1 MAREAGMEVERY
13 DALDSSSEDGS
24 SLDEPSW
31 ISWFC
36 LLRHHEL
43 FCEVDPAYIQD
54 RFNLNG
60 LKEEIGPL
68 YGEAMAMILGTAPT
82 ERQLADPSQRIH
94 KVLNT
99 ARVLYGLI
107 HARYILTAQGLQD
120 MKAKYHAR
128 EFGQCPRTFCHKHPL
143 LPVGLGDQY
152 SPVSDNPVQR
162 FCQLCEEVYEA
173 ETGNTYI
180 DGAFF
185 GTTFP
190 HLFTQSFPDTAPAK
204 NSFKYVPRLFGFKLH
219 ASASARAPSPV
230 EWPKRQ
236 KNDPDSEFDSPG

>member
-1 MAREAGMEVERY
+1 MEPERY
-13 DALDSSSEDGS
+13 DELDSSSEDGS

-68 YGEAMAMILGTAPT
+68 YGEAMGMILGSAPT

-94 KVLNT
+94 KT
-99 ARVLYGLI
+99 
-107 HARYILTAQGLQD
+107 
-120 MKAKYHAR
+120 
-128 EFGQCPRTFCHKHPL
+128 
-143 LPVGLGDQY
+143 
-152 SPVSDNPVQR
+152 
-162 FCQLCEEVYEA
+162 
-173 ETGNTYI
+173 
-180 DGAFF
+180 
-185 GTTFP
+185 
-190 HLFTQSFPDTAPAK
+190 FPDTKPVK

-219 ASASARAPSPV
+219 AYFFCF
-230 EWPKRQ
+230 KIHIL
-236 KNDPDSEFDSPG
+236 